1 MSSKAARR
9 YANAFL
15 QTALETEQLENCRK
29 DILFV
34 KETIEGSRELQ
45 LFLKSPIVKKEKK
58 LAVLKE
64 LFEKNVSDLTF
75 RLIQVLSSKD
85 REQLLEEITNMF
97 IKLYNRHEGII
108 EVGVSGAMELDET
121 QLQDLKDEL
130 QESTGKSV
138 NIHQAVDEELIG
150 GIKVRIEDTVID
162 GTVKYKL
169 TQLKDRLTSAAI
181 D

>member
-15 QTALETEQLENCRK
+15 LTALETEQLETCRQ
-29 DILFV
+29 DILFI
-34 KETIEGSRELQ
+34 KETIEDSRELQ

-58 LAVLKE
+58 FAVLKE
-64 LFEKNVSDLTF
+64 LFEKNVGDLTF
-75 RLIQVLSSKD
+75 RLIEVLSSKD
-85 REQLLEEITNMF
+85 REQLLEGITNMF

-108 EVGVSGAMELDET
+108 EVGVSGAMKMDET
-121 QLQDLKDEL
+121 QLQDLKKEL

-138 NIHQAVDEELIG
+138 NIHQVVDEELIG

-169 TQLKDRLTSAAI
+169 SQLKDRLTSAAI